1 MSSSKKSRFKNNIRS
16 SRSRRSVEKKSKH
29 VSRSY
34 PVGKKR
40 TRKVAG
46 YIARSRRKNEKI
58 DRVDKND
65 KTCKTKNNKNEMK
78 KYKEITARRS
88 RNIVTI
94 SDSKNK
100 TLSYIRKL

>member
-1 MSSSKKSRFKNNIRS
+1 MSLSKKSRFKTKIKS
-16 SRSRRSVEKKSKH
+16 SRTRRSFEKKSKH

-40 TRKVAG
+40 IRKLSG
-46 YIARSRRKNEKI
+46 YIVRSRRKNEKI
-58 DRVDKND
+58 DRND
-65 KTCKTKNNKNEMK
+65 KKSNKNEKNEIK
-78 KYKEITARRS
+78 KYKEITTRRS
-88 RNIVTI
+88 RNVVTI